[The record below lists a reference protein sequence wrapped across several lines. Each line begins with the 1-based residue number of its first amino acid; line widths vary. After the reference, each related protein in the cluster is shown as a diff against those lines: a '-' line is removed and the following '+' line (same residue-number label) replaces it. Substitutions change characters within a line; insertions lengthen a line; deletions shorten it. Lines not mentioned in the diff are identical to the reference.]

1 MGSLG
6 RGGDLLGELRDLCV
20 RESVKLGRIE
30 AIGSVQRAR
39 LGYYHQRSR
48 EYRYFALNEP
58 LEISSLI
65 GNISIK
71 DGQPFVHAHVNL
83 SDARGKTF
91 GGHLASGTIVFACE
105 YTIEAF
111 GGMELTR
118 VHDEG
123 TGLHL
128 WRGEDDR

>member
-1 MGSLG
+1 MGSL
-6 RGGDLLGELRDLCV
+6 RREGDLLGELLDLCV

-39 LGYYHQRSR
+39 LGYYHQKSR
-48 EYRYFALNEP
+48 EYRHFALNEP

-65 GNISIK
+65 GNISLK
-71 DGQPFVHAHVNL
+71 DGQPFVHAHVIL
-83 SDARGKTF
+83 SNARGKTW

-105 YTIEAF
+105 YTVEVF
-111 GGMELTR
+111 GGMEFTR
-118 VHDEG
+118 LHDEG

-128 WRGEDDR
+128 WHGEDER